1 MRDSRPLEFYSSGRL
16 LFVLFEGR
24 KGERGG
30 ATDATGR
37 ALNLPVHI
45 PRGAPC
51 GISPNIPG
59 YTKNPMSF
67 DMGFSVQ
74 K

>member
-1 MRDSRPLEFYSSGRL
+1 MRDSRPLEFL
-16 LFVLFEGR
+16 LWRAAIVCSFL
-24 KGERGG
+24 GEREIGG
-30 ATDATGR
+30 ATDATDR
-37 ALNLPVHI
+37 ALDLPGCTLRYF
-45 PRGAPC
+45 PD
-51 GISPNIPG
+51 IPG

>member
-1 MRDSRPLEFYSSGRL
+1 MKDSRPPEFYSSFTLVGGYYLSFFR
-16 LFVLFEGR
+16 R
-24 KGERGG
+24 GERGG
-30 ATDATGR
+30 ATDR
-37 ALNLPVHI
+37 ALNLPGCTL
-45 PRGAPC
+45 RYF
-51 GISPNIPG
+51 SDIPG

>member
-1 MRDSRPLEFYSSGRL
+1 MSDSRPLEFL
-16 LFVLFEGR
+16 LWRAAIVLGVFGWW
-24 KGERGG
+24 RGV
-30 ATDATGR
+30 AAVV
-37 ALNLPVHI
+37 LNLPDIPQTPDI
-45 PRGAPC
+45 PRD
-51 GISPNIPG
+51 IPG

>member
-1 MRDSRPLEFYSSGRL
+1 MRDSRPLEFL
-16 LFVLFEGR
+16 LWRAAIVLGVSLVWGR
-24 KGERGG
+24 KKERGG
-30 ATDATGR
+30 ATDATDR
-37 ALNLPVHI
+37 ALNLPGCTL
-45 PRGAPC
+45 RYF
-51 GISPNIPG
+51 SDIPG

>member
-1 MRDSRPLEFYSSGRL
+1 MKDSRPLEFLLWRAAIVLGVSLVWGRGSAA
-16 LFVLFEGR
+16 VM
-24 KGERGG
+24 
-30 ATDATGR
+30 
-37 ALNLPVHI
+37 LNLLCI
-45 PRGAPC
+45 PQTPDMPRH
-51 GISPNIPG
+51 IPG

>member
-1 MRDSRPLEFYSSGRL
+1 MKNSRPLEFYSSGRL
-16 LFVLFEGR
+16 LFVLFLGEKR
-24 KGERGG
+24 ERGG
-30 ATDATGR
+30 ATDATDR
-37 ALNLPVHI
+37 ALNLPGC
-45 PRGAPC
+45 PLRYF
-51 GISPNIPG
+51 SDIPG

>member
-1 MRDSRPLEFYSSGRL
+1 MRDSRPLEFLLWQAAIVLGVSLVFGGRGSAA
-16 LFVLFEGR
+16 VM
-24 KGERGG
+24 
-30 ATDATGR
+30 
-37 ALNLPVHI
+37 LNLLCILQTPDK
-45 PRGAPC
+45 PRH
-51 GISPNIPG
+51 IPG

>member
-1 MRDSRPLEFYSSGRL
+1 MKDSRPLEFLLWRAAIVLGVSLVFLGGGR
-16 LFVLFEGR
+16 GS
-24 KGERGG
+24 
-30 ATDATGR
+30 AAMM
-37 ALNLPVHI
+37 LNLLCIPQTPDI
-45 PRGAPC
+45 PRH
-51 GISPNIPG
+51 IPG

>member
-1 MRDSRPLEFYSSGRL
+1 MKDSRPLEFLLWRAAIVLGVSLVFGGRGSAA
-16 LFVLFEGR
+16 VM
-24 KGERGG
+24 
-30 ATDATGR
+30 
-37 ALNLPVHI
+37 LNLLCIPQTPDI
-45 PRGAPC
+45 PRH
-51 GISPNIPG
+51 IPG